1 MAQKNGPENL
11 NKRMERLTE
20 QSKQLRS
27 NVTNNV
33 FLINRSPGQIE
44 HVTREMASK
53 VSGQLNQTQIVK
65 ANSLLQKKGV
75 DPEDLERK
83 LVNLQ
88 VKTVEQLDYLDET
101 DIEGFMKQKHLQIML
116 SAIEDTRT
124 RTSERSDRAFL
135 ESMESDWKEM
145 MDVIV
150 HSLGADLESVMK
162 QGTDL
167 STANR
172 NFGGVMTERTI
183 STKKMEDYARVLHVL
198 NQSCRINS
206 QPYGL
211 ITKLSEVGRATQ
223 TTTRTALQDSWQL
236 LKFMVREKTVARDGI
251 MIDGPKEAEFEGL
264 DKARNAEYFVQG
276 TLEFLHEQYS
286 ELIFR
291 ELNFKSTSGGVAIGG
306 DPNIVSTING
316 YLDLMYPN
324 GFGADLERG
333 AGNVR
338 PIYAFL
344 YFCLRI
350 GDSETAIDVAKK
362 EELTEILKYLRYRYK
377 DDGIPPSNLQITNM
391 ITNTKDPYKH
401 LLLNILGRVDP
412 AKGYSAIPRWSV
424 QDWLWFQLQM
434 VNKKPLS
441 TQKKEFTLQDLQKQV
456 ERHGAA
462 HFNRDGKNPF
472 LYFQILL
479 MTQQFELAIDYGINH
494 IGPIHYIDIVHIAIS
509 LYYYGILNLHEKPY
523 LFNSK
528 PVALNMSQLLN
539 SYSKFLTQGRF
550 IGAAVDYLVLLRNQ
564 TQKKQAIEQLAL
576 ETRDFIFLFGEKEG
590 GQGIE
595 KRGRLYDYLP
605 VDDLKE
611 IIRSTSKVLEGE
623 NRTSDAILILDL
635 IDEYTEVFRILIE
648 SLGKMLIPSPT
659 YERDR
664 RVLIDFTD
672 SIFANYSQTGAVNSV
687 DPRKK
692 ATLQTLCNL
701 ISFFNLYNSED
712 YAEALKFIIKLDLL
726 PYQNSDI
733 DLLANSF
740 KFLDSSIKN
749 NFSQIATVT
758 MKCLVYLSLRG
769 GNVSFDSPWTRAELR
784 QFGNSIILFLGRL
797 SLVGNFIL
805 PAEVYANLSQLELRL
820 MD

>member
-1 MAQKNGPENL
+1 MAQKNGNAENL

-75 DPEDLERK
+75 DPEEMERK

-88 VKTVEQLDYLDET
+88 VKTVEQLEHLDET
-101 DIEGFMKQKHLQIML
+101 DIEGFMKEKHLQIML
-116 SAIEDTRT
+116 SAIEETRT
-124 RTSERSDRAFL
+124 RTSERSDKAFL
-135 ESMESDWKEM
+135 ESMECDWKEM
-145 MDVIV
+145 MEVIV

-162 QGTDL
+162 QGAEVSSAT
-167 STANR
+167 R
-172 NFGGVMTERTI
+172 NFGGAITDRTAN
-183 STKKMEDYARVLHVL
+183 TKKTEDYARVLHVL
-198 NQSCRINS
+198 NNSCRKNN

-211 ITKLSEVGRATQ
+211 ITKLSEVGRSSQ
-223 TTTRTALQDSWQL
+223 STTRTALQDSWQL
-236 LKFMVREKTVARDGI
+236 LKSMVREKTVARDGI
-251 MIDGPKEAEFEGL
+251 MTDGPKEGEFEGV
-264 DKARNAEYFVQG
+264 DKTRNVDFFVKG
-276 TLEFLHEQYS
+276 TLDFLHEQYN

-291 ELNFKSTSGGVAIGG
+291 ELNFKSSSVAIGG

-316 YLDLMYPN
+316 YLDLIYPN
-324 GFGADLERG
+324 GYSAELERG
-333 AGNVR
+333 AGNR

-350 GDSETAIDVAKK
+350 GDYETAIEVSKK
-362 EELTEILKYLRYRYK
+362 EELTEILKLLKYRYK
-377 DDGIPPSNLQITNM
+377 DEANPTSNLEITNL

-401 LLLNILGRVDP
+401 LLLNILGRIDP
-412 AKGYSAIPRWSV
+412 AKGYNTIPRWSV

-434 VNKKPLS
+434 LNKKPQA
-441 TQKKEFTLQDLQKQV
+441 TTRKEFTLQDLQRQV
-456 ERHGAA
+456 EKHGAA

-479 MTQQFELAIDYGINH
+479 MTQQFELAIDYGISN
-494 IGPIHYIDIVHIAIS
+494 IQSQYIDIIHIAIS
-509 LYYYGILNLHEKPY
+509 LYYYGMLSLHEKPY
-523 LFNSK
+523 LFHMK
-528 PVALNMSQLLN
+528 PSPAINMVQLLTH
-539 SYSKFLTQGRF
+539 YSKFLTQGRLH
-550 IGAAVDYLVLLRNQ
+550 GAAVDYVVLLRSSI
-564 TQKKQAIEQLAL
+564 QKKVAIEQLAL
-576 ETRDFIFLFGEKEG
+576 DTRDFPFLFGEKEG
-590 GQGIE
+590 GQGIV
-595 KRGRLYDYLP
+595 KRGRLYEYMAEED
-605 VDDLKE
+605 VKE
-611 IIRSTSKVLEGE
+611 IIRNTSKVLEDE

-648 SLGKMLIPSPT
+648 NLGKMLIPSAS

-672 SIFANYSQTGAVNSV
+672 SIFAIYSQSGALQSV
-687 DPRKK
+687 DAKKK

-701 ISFFNLYNSED
+701 ISFFNLYNAED

-733 DLLANSF
+733 DHLANSF

-758 MKCLVYLSLRG
+758 MKCLVHLSLRG